1 MVLGYL
7 YDWPHELVLLL
18 ANAMGAA
25 TATHEGAGQ
34 NVGQLHEVLDLL
46 DAARR
51 RPVTNPFTRV
61 SEWQAACRGALYRME
76 SAGEAQS
83 SQDCLEV

>member
-7 YDWPHELVLLL
+7 YEWPHELVLLL

-34 NVGQLHEVLDLL
+34 NVGQLHEVLELL
-46 DAARR
+46 ESARR
-51 RPVTNPFTRV
+51 RVVAEPFTHV
-61 SEWQAACRGALYRME
+61 SEWNSACRNALGRME
-76 SAGEAQS
+76 AAGETQS
-83 SQDCLEV
+83 SQDYLEV